1 VGRCSGYFQSS
12 IAQLV
17 EQVTVNHP
25 VPGSSPGGGVLNS
38 KKTMYNDLNEFDKA
52 VYDFGKKVEMI
63 CAMEFAGKLDAEC
76 AYQNI
81 KYELKV
87 LKKVR
92 KEYK

>member
-1 VGRCSGYFQSS
+1 
-12 IAQLV
+12 
-17 EQVTVNHP
+17 
-25 VPGSSPGGGVLNS
+25 
-38 KKTMYNDLNEFDKA
+38 MYSNLDDFDRA

-63 CAMEFAGKLDAEC
+63 CAMEFVGKIDAEC